1 MLFAAKPV
9 ALAPP
14 PGAHTPAPS
23 AESLL
28 EQVATGDRRA
38 YADLYDAM
46 APAVYGLARRV
57 VVDPSMAEEV
67 TQEVL
72 LAVWSQA
79 ASFDRTK
86 GSARTW
92 VFTMAHRR
100 AVDVVRSEQASRNR
114 VDRVAAASTERP
126 FDEVA
131 DTVVEQI
138 VDRARARDVERALR
152 NLSHL
157 QRAALELAYY
167 KGLTYR
173 EVAETLE
180 IPLGTAKT
188 RIRDGLR
195 RLGDQL
201 AGSGAGELRA

>member
-1 MLFAAKPV
+1 MRSAATTV

-23 AESLL
+23 AELLL
-28 EQVATGDRRA
+28 EQVATGDRHA
-38 YADLYDAM
+38 FAQLYDAM
-46 APAVYGLARRV
+46 GPAVYGMARRV
-57 VVDPSMAEEV
+57 VVDPSIAEEV

-79 ASFDRTK
+79 ASFDRSK

-92 VFTMAHRR
+92 VLTMAHRR

-138 VDRARARDVERALR
+138 VDRARARDVERAMR
-152 NLSHL
+152 NLSDL

-173 EVAETLE
+173 EVAETLA